1 MATGARAGNLAVP
14 ALSMSWIRS
23 AQLPPLHLHPEH
35 RTADMLNPFL
45 LDP

>member
-1 MATGARAGNLAVP
+1 MARGAKAGNLAVP
-14 ALSMSWIRS
+14 AFIMSEIRS
-23 AQLPPLHLHPEH
+23 AQLPPLHLHSEH